1 MEGRERRDAE
11 PKVVGA
17 HIRGV
22 DAEGEAGLLM
32 PRSTVLDAFV
42 RAARARAVRE
52 GNADFSPLHP
62 PDPSVVPAPVYKP
75 LQLRTWSSFR

>member
-1 MEGRERRDAE
+1 MEGGERRDVEPEGPHKHPAE
-11 PKVVGA
+11 AQGNQASLTMPWTK
-17 HIRGV
+17 
-22 DAEGEAGLLM
+22 AEIE
-32 PRSTVLDAFV
+32 AFV

-75 LQLRTWSSFR
+75 LQLRAWDSR